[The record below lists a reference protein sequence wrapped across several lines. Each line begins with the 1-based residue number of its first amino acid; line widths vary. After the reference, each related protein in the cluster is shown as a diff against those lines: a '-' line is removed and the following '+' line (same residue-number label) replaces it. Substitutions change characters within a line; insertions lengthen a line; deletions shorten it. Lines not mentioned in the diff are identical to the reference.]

1 MHHSDAHHSRK
12 LVAGA
17 CMVIAAALLAVGLG
31 LIGRMLWLESDEA
44 WDHNPELEGFRPM
57 LGMR

>member
-1 MHHSDAHHSRK
+1 MLDSE
-12 LVAGA
+12 
-17 CMVIAAALLAVGLG
+17 
-31 LIGRMLWLESDEA
+31 LIGRMLWLESDKA